1 METLIV
7 LFGIGVGIGLAIAF
21 LWKVILIG
29 HQEGNRQD
37 YITKIGL
44 LKEELDQKD
53 QELKQANELLGIAN
67 SDCHRLKQ
75 VIKHLNRDI
84 DHLKQSNKL
93 EMLKVM

>member
-1 METLIV
+1 MENLIV
-7 LFGIGVGIGLAIAF
+7 LFGIGVGIGIAIYVI
-21 LWKVILIG
+21 WKLILFG
-29 HQEGNRQD
+29 HQEGNRLD

-44 LKEELDQKD
+44 LKKEIEQKD
-53 QELKQANELLGIAN
+53 QELKQANELLGTAN

-75 VIKHLNRDI
+75 IIKHLNRDI

>member
-1 METLIV
+1 M
-7 LFGIGVGIGLAIAF
+7 FGIGVGIGLAIVF

-44 LKEELDQKD
+44 LKKELDQKD
-53 QELKQANELLGIAN
+53 QELKQAYEHIEIAN

-75 VIKHLNRDI
+75 LIKHQYRDI
-84 DHLKQSNKL
+84 EKLSNTNRL
-93 EMLKVM
+93 DMLKVM

>member
-1 METLIV
+1 MENLIV
-7 LFGIGVGIGLAIAF
+7 LFGIGVGIGLGLVF
-21 LWKVILIG
+21 LWKLILVG

-44 LKEELDQKD
+44 LKKELDQKD
-53 QELKQANELLGIAN
+53 QELKQANELLGTAN

-75 VIKHLNRDI
+75 VIKHLNRDNEK
-84 DHLKQSNKL
+84 LMNTNRL

>member
-29 HQEGNRQD
+29 HQEGNRLD

-44 LKEELDQKD
+44 LKKEIEQKV
-53 QELKQANELLGIAN
+53 QELKQANELLGTAN

-75 VIKHLNRDI
+75 IIKHQYRDI
-84 DHLKQSNKL
+84 EKLSNTNRL